1 LSNNDNS
8 PRVQHTVSSHR
19 SSTLWADTVQIGR
32 YQFDIFAVPI
42 SPTCIDLSFSRNAGL
57 GKMRF
62 RDALVFM
69 KEARRFITDIIR
81 SGQLFEDKES
91 KYLQIKITDPA
102 MLHIGLYSKLV
113 DRWKSKVIKDLNNK
127 FILQN
132 VAETNSSLVIFI
144 QRS

>member
-1 LSNNDNS
+1 MHS
-8 PRVQHTVSSHR
+8 TVSSHR
-19 SSTLWADTVQIGR
+19 SSTLWADTVQVGK

-42 SPTCIDLSFSRNAGL
+42 SPTCVDLSFSRNAGL
-57 GKMRF
+57 GKMTF
-62 RDALVFM
+62 RDSICFM
-69 KEARRFITDIIR
+69 RAAKDFIADVIR
-81 SGQLFEDKES
+81 SGQLFEDKDS
-91 KYLQIKITDPA
+91 RFLQIKITDPA

-113 DRWKSKVIKDLNNK
+113 DRWRENVEKDLDNN